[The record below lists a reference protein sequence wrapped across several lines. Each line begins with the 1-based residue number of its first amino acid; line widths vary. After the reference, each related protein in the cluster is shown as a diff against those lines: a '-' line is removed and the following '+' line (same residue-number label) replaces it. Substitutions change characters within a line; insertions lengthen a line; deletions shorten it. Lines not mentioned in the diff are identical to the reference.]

1 MWQRYNIFPKSPNI
15 SLAANSN
22 LYTLRSQPSTFRK
35 THSSEASRLVEV
47 WLPLLSHLVP

>member
-15 SLAANSN
+15 SLAANSH
-22 LYTLRSQPSTFRK
+22 LYILHSPLSTFRK